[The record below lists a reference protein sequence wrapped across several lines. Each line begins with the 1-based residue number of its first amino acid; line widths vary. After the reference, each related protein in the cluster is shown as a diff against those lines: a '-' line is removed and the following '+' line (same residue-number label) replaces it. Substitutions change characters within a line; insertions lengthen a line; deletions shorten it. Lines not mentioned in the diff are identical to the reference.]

1 LRLGLIEIIVVKVN
15 IPVSERK
22 KALLVIDVQDI
33 FMNKHVEH
41 IPGRIVSLIK
51 EIEYSIYVEALFHAE
66 AGSIWDRQ
74 QQWTGPKNGHLFSM
88 PELSSALG
96 NKRAVYLGKETR
108 SAFKGEFQLHQYLQ
122 DNDIKEV
129 HIVGVDTSDCV
140 LATAHE
146 AFDLGYFT
154 FVIEE
159 CCQVAH
165 DRTLHE
171 KAVDILRFGKLTN
184 NSCIEDIHSVTVDL
198 D

>member
-1 LRLGLIEIIVVKVN
+1 MIEIVFVKVN

-41 IPGRIVSLIK
+41 IPGRIVSLI
-51 EIEYSIYVEALFHAE
+51 EETEYSIYVEALFHAE

-74 QQWTGPKNGHLFSM
+74 QQWTGPKNGQLLST
-88 PELSSALG
+88 PELAFALR
-96 NKRAVYLGKETR
+96 NKRAVHVEKETR
-108 SAFKGEFQLHQYLQ
+108 SAFRGEFQLHQYLQ
-122 DNDIKEV
+122 DSDIEEV

-159 CCQVAH
+159 CCEVAH
-165 DRTLHE
+165 DRTLHQ

-184 NSCIEDIHSVTVDL
+184 NSCIEDIPSVTVNL
-198 D
+198 DSP